1 MYRDQHLLPN
11 SHWLRTP
18 RWYTKP
24 GLVFIVPSVHSA
36 RTLEYVLLQALGQGN
51 SKSERTFPS
60 SLLLPHLRGQ
70 RTEKGPEPQ
79 GPSSQKAL
87 VHLALG
93 NLCIF
98 PWSALDHETSM
109 IQAALRDIL
118 GLAPDCRNKVNY
130 PKSHMNFFGFL
141 VLTTV
146 MFTLHCSQL
155 RV

>member
-1 MYRDQHLLPN
+1 
-11 SHWLRTP
+11 
-18 RWYTKP
+18 
-24 GLVFIVPSVHSA
+24 
-36 RTLEYVLLQALGQGN
+36 
-51 SKSERTFPS
+51 
-60 SLLLPHLRGQ
+60 
-70 RTEKGPEPQ
+70 
-79 GPSSQKAL
+79 
-87 VHLALG
+87 
-93 NLCIF
+93 
-98 PWSALDHETSM
+98 M